1 MASQS
6 ARPRGALEREV
17 LACLAAADPP
27 LTAGEV
33 LADLGG
39 GLAYTTV
46 MTTLTRLQAKGVL
59 TRELSGRAYVYAV
72 AGDPA
77 HVEASLA
84 AHRMRRVLDAGS
96 DRAGVLAR
104 FVADLSPR
112 GRAAAGRAAR
122 RGPRRRAPDLTWTS
136 SCSCPPRSA
145 RDCG

>member
-1 MASQS
+1 MSSQS

-17 LACLAAADPP
+17 LACLAAADRP

-39 GLAYTTV
+39 ALAYTTV

-77 HVEASLA
+77 QVEASLT

-104 FVADLSPR
+104 FVADLSPEDER
-112 GRAAAGRAAR
+112 LLSDLLAAD
-122 RGPRRRAPDLTWTS
+122 PDDAS
-136 SCSCPPRSA
+136 RP
-145 RDCG
+145 

>member
-1 MASQS
+1 MSDRT

-17 LACLAAADPP
+17 LACLAAAGRP

-59 TRELSGRAYVYAV
+59 TRAPSGRAYVYAV

-77 HVEASLA
+77 QVEASLA

-104 FVADLSPR
+104 FVADLSPEDEQLLTELL
-112 GRAAAGRAAR
+112 AADPGD
-122 RGPRRRAPDLTWTS
+122 APH
-136 SCSCPPRSA
+136 R
-145 RDCG
+145 